1 MHNFDSELPRS
12 STQLDCKVMTE
23 LAQVATR
30 MHLPD
35 IYIWVWVVCP
45 KKNVTFQKKIHGGRT
60 GWSGLVQLD
69 TSQSELDGA
78 SASQELGWA
87 NISRAEQSELSWLA
101 SQAEL
106 R

>member
-1 MHNFDSELPRS
+1 MYIYIY
-12 STQLDCKVMTE
+12 
-23 LAQVATR
+23 
-30 MHLPD
+30 
-35 IYIWVWVVCP
+35 IYIWVWAVCP
-45 KKNVTFQKKIHGGRT
+45 NWDVTFDKKNHVGRT

>member
-1 MHNFDSELPRS
+1 MGVGRLPEKERNFS
-12 STQLDCKVMTE
+12 
-23 LAQVATR
+23 
-30 MHLPD
+30 
-35 IYIWVWVVCP
+35 
-45 KKNVTFQKKIHGGRT
+45 KKIHGGRT

-69 TSQSELDGA
+69 TSQSELGGA

-101 SQAEL
+101 SRAEL

>member
-1 MHNFDSELPRS
+1 MGKPFNAQCPPIP
-12 STQLDCKVMTE
+12 KVVMISACTFNW
-23 LAQVATR
+23 
-30 MHLPD
+30 
-35 IYIWVWVVCP
+35 IWVWVVCP

>member
-1 MHNFDSELPRS
+1 MILYYFLY
-12 STQLDCKVMTE
+12 
-23 LAQVATR
+23 
-30 MHLPD
+30 